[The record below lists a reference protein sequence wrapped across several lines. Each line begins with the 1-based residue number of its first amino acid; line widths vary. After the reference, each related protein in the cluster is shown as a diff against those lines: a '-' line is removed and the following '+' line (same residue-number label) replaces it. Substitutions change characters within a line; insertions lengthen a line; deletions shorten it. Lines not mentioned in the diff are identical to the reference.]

1 MGTSRSAAQA
11 RARLDERFKTI
22 GSPTS
27 YAQPVRGWVKAIREA
42 LGMSTAQ
49 LAKRAG
55 VRQPSIVALE
65 QSEAKGSIELG
76 TLRRIA
82 EALDCK
88 LVYALV
94 PNQPLEQTVRERA
107 RLFARRR
114 LDPIEHS
121 MALEDQR
128 APRRETEALIDEVLR
143 ETNPRRLWD
152 ES

>member
-1 MGTSRSAAQA
+1 MVNARSAAQA
-11 RARLDERFKTI
+11 RARLDERFKAM
-22 GSPTS
+22 GPPTS

-42 LGMSTAQ
+42 VGMSTAQ

-65 QSEAKGSIELG
+65 QSEAKGSIELA

-121 MALEDQR
+121 MALEDQK
-128 APRRETEALIDEVLR
+128 APRRDTEALIDEVLR

-152 ES
+152 EP